1 MPNVDGCWFEIAHPS
16 FTMAMPQHTSN
27 QGHGALTARLV
38 AAVIEEMFACLS
50 QWQMLAV
57 AKDEEIHALR
67 AQLDGIKSTN
77 EQQSQTLNHQTVY
90 IRSLEYELA
99 RSRVAPRPSSAA
111 SFDSYLLLASD
122 PLGSVDEPRS
132 LSPGQPFEH
141 GSHCGNLQHS
151 EGATTVPCPLEGLEP
166 IPLEGLAPL
175 LALAETAASSASVS
189 QTAAGISTAPE
200 GADATRK
207 RKAVDVDVDGVA
219 KKARSP

>member
-1 MPNVDGCWFEIAHPS
+1 
-16 FTMAMPQHTSN
+16 MAMSQHTTN

-50 QWQMLAV
+50 QWQMLVV

-67 AQLDGIKSTN
+67 AQLDGIQSTN

-90 IRSLEYELA
+90 IRGLEYDLA
-99 RSRVAPRPSSAA
+99 RSRAAPRPSSVA

-132 LSPGQPFEH
+132 LSPGQTFKQ
-141 GSHCGNLQHS
+141 GSHGDILQHS
-151 EGATTVPCPLEGLEP
+151 EGAMTVPCSLEGLEP
-166 IPLEGLAPL
+166 IPFEGLAPL
-175 LALAETAASSASVS
+175 LALAETAASSA
-189 QTAAGISTAPE
+189 TGGPIAAGISAAPE
-200 GADATRK
+200 SAEATRK
-207 RKAVDVDVDGVA
+207 RKAVDVAGVA